1 MGGFSFGLIFFLI
14 TLPGLLLPL
23 AGHILGG
30 GQAGLIIGIGWFVV
44 YILLI
49 SVVNSATH
57 GIFAAALYR
66 YATTGEVAP
75 GFSSHNFTSAWRPE
89 GY

>member
-1 MGGFSFGLIFFLI
+1 
-14 TLPGLLLPL
+14 LPGLVLPL
-23 AGHILGG
+23 LGHILG
-30 GQAGLIIGIGWFVV
+30 GQAGLIIGTGWLVI
-44 YILLI
+44 YILLV

-57 GIFAAALYR
+57 GIFVAALYR

-75 GFSSHNFTSAWRPE
+75 GFHSHNFTHAWQPK